1 MQRILALALLGLTTT
16 GCATESGVELP
27 TGEAGAIVHDWTA
40 VLNLEPNA
48 RILVEAD
55 ARGIIDGR
63 MFDVSPDQI
72 RLITKTGLAVMDRTH
87 VARVVAI
94 KNHAKTGAKQGAMIG
109 VLIGGLVVAASG
121 GEFWFPLVV
130 DPPLLAGLGAAGGAL
145 AHRQLLVYERQ

>member
-1 MQRILALALLGLTTT
+1 MRKLLALVLIGLMTT
-16 GCATESGVELP
+16 GCAAGSGVELP
-27 TGEAGAIVHDWTA
+27 TGEAGAIVHEWTS

-63 MFDVSPDQI
+63 MFDVSPDQL
-72 RLITKTGLAVMDRTH
+72 RLITNTGLAAVERAH

-94 KNHAKTGAKQGAMIG
+94 KNHATTGAKQGAMIG
-109 VLIGGLVVAASG
+109 VLIGGLVVATSG

-145 AHRQLLVYERQ
+145 AHRQVLVYERR